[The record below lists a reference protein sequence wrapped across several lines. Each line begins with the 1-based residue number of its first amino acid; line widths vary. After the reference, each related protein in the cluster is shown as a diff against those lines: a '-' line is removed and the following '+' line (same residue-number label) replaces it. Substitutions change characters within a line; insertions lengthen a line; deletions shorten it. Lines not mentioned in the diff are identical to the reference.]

1 MNPGSL
7 EKFLEDNIKTIGTSA
22 CPPYHLAVVVGGLS
36 AELTLKTVKLAS
48 TKYYDDLPTTGDE
61 TGRAFRDI
69 AWENHILE
77 MTRNLGIGV
86 SILCFALYHH
96 HQYLTLTFL
105 RLNLEVNILYTTS
118 A

>member
-1 MNPGSL
+1 MASGSNDWICDIDDPDHHMYEYYGVTMQIPIYGTGSFSDVKSMNM
-7 EKFLEDNIKTIGTSA
+7 
-22 CPPYHLAVVVGGLS
+22 
-36 AELTLKTVKLAS
+36 
-48 TKYYDDLPTTGDE
+48 DDLPTTGDE